1 MDVKATGALICE
13 ARRARGLTQ
22 AELAEEVGVTDKAVS
37 KWERGLS
44 FPDIALLEPLSE
56 TLGISIAELVDGR
69 RARADVTE
77 DAEPYVREAIA
88 ISDAEIKSRKARF
101 KKTAIIVGIVC
112 LAVIIALSVC
122 FGIAFTPADGMSKTK
137 QISLVPLNNQNKY
150 TIELP
155 YKVKINAGDMYAYG
169 ITPIFKSNKITA
181 ELFGDVKKAI
191 ISSDAQT
198 YLDEDLD
205 GFVFFYKDPSGRADM
220 YVLRTTTNGV
230 EITDSVFE
238 LYVNNDDCG
247 TVLMPFMYMANARK
261 SNYRILDGQEV
272 QTRCS
277 SITTAIDDFKAFYV
291 ATGYY
296 DVEQNDK
303 TLTVKLKEEC
313 VSLYP
318 DMLREAF
325 SVRFV
330 THGGVTFFI
339 AEKL

>member
-69 RARADVTE
+69 RACSDTTV

-101 KKTAIIVGIVC
+101 KKTAIIVGTIFLAIV
-112 LAVIIALSVC
+112 IALSVC
-122 FGIAFTPADGMSKTK
+122 FGIAFTPSDGMSKTK
-137 QISLVPLNNQNKY
+137 QIGLVPLNNQNKY
-150 TIELP
+150 TIALP

-181 ELFGDVKKAI
+181 ELFGDVKNAI
-191 ISSDAQT
+191 ISSGAQT
-198 YLDEDLD
+198 YLDEGFD
-205 GFVFFYKDPSGRADM
+205 GFVFFYKDQSGRADM
-220 YVLRTTTNGV
+220 YVLRTASNCV
-230 EITDSVFE
+230 EITDSAFE
-238 LYVNNDDCG
+238 LYVSADDYG
-247 TVLMPFMYMANARK
+247 TVLMPFMYMANSRK

-272 QTRCS
+272 ATRCS
-277 SITTAIDDFKAFYV
+277 SITTAVDEFKAFYV

-296 DVEQNDK
+296 DVEQNGE
-303 TLTVKLKEEC
+303 TLTVKLKSEC
-313 VSLYP
+313 ASLYP
-318 DMLREAF
+318 KMTADAF
-325 SVRFV
+325 TVRFV
-330 THGGVTFFI
+330 EHGGVAFFV